1 MSEHRAKLLISN
13 ELGLHARAASKLV
26 KLANS
31 YSCEINIYKNG
42 NIANAKSIMGLL
54 TLAAGKGSEIE
65 VETKGDDADTALEAI
80 TKLIADKFGES

>member
-1 MSEHRAKLLISN
+1 MSEHKIKLLISN
-13 ELGLHARAASKLV
+13 ELGLHARAAAKLV

-31 YSCEINIYKNG
+31 FSCEININKNG

-65 VETKGDDADTALEAI
+65 IETSGDDADTAIEAI
-80 TKLIADKFGES
+80 TQLITQKFGES